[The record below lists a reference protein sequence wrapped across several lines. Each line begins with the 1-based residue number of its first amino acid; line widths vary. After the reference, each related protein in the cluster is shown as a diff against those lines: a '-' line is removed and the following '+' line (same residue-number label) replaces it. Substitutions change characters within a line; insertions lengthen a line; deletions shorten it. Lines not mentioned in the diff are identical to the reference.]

1 MPVGGVQGRYE
12 RAPVRHEGPGF
23 KASKIRTKGS
33 FLYGENG
40 NLLGF
45 PNSVSNQPSQQ
56 VQRYRATGEPFP
68 AAVQPSHA
76 IGFHPTSRE
85 TCASRRGRGHQR
97 QDFIGELAEGKG
109 PVHNMLCPKA
119 A

>member
-1 MPVGGVQGRYE
+1 MSRPCRSAVS
-12 RAPVRHEGPGF
+12 RAVMSVLQARHEGPGF

-76 IGFHPTSRE
+76 IGFNPTTRK
-85 TCASRRGRGHQR
+85 TCASRRGRRHQK
-97 QDFIGELAEGKG
+97 QDFIGELAEGEG
-109 PVHNMLCPKA
+109 PVHNMLC
-119 A
+119 